1 MSKTRDNH
9 YVAQW
14 YQKGFLHARDNQLC
28 FLKRRDI
35 DLKNGEVKTIHS
47 KKWHT
52 SAQEFYKVDLYSI
65 FFGTDVNDDIEQKL
79 FGPIDDNGS
88 KAVRAFLTDDQSQ
101 WHHNFQSLFIYLDAQ
116 KLRTPKGLDWI
127 RSKYPELSQAQLM
140 LEMQS
145 LRSIHCTLW
154 AEGVRELVSAE
165 DSDVK
170 FIVSDH
176 PVTVYNHR
184 CPPESKLC
192 EYPNDPDVSLKGSQT
207 IFPLDKNRC
216 LILTNLEYAKDPG
229 NVNPLAQRTNSTR
242 ARQSMVNT
250 IEFINSRKLTAGEV
264 VQINHV
270 IKSRA
275 QSSIAAG
282 AEEWLHPEYGLTC
295 DWADIKNV
303 LLPPADKLYK
313 FGGEMYAKFEN
324 GSVHYQDAFGRTT
337 PQNEFL
343 NKNVDE
349 ARIGRNDLCGCGSGK
364 KYKNC
369 CRNVPVD
376 LRTTWEVASIR
387 ERNIAFCN
395 CIRDVLGLNSGKTW
409 VDVRRELSDIQ
420 ISRIYDF
427 YSILWP
433 RETDIYSM
441 LPKSDGKFR
450 ALYTGPLDVRVINVH
465 ALPVASLFDELLIE
479 SPITNPNNVK
489 PEFSPAKS
497 PQKYRY
503 QALKEFLFMLELEPL
518 IGLGL
523 VNLIPSPIEFDLDLM
538 RAMMEMA
545 AKRSQVRPK
554 DILCGQEQVLHYTL
568 MIEDFLNSIAMMPKD
583 ARIKALVDQF
593 GLTESDAA
601 EAVFELEHHA
611 EASPLMMLQQINSGE
626 GGQFIQ
632 FRMGPNYEMA
642 LFVAQV
648 TGSVL
653 VTDSGSRWRELV
665 KSQHRNQ
672 GIINYPWSQVLDKL
686 SSIPI
691 DYQFLETFQKSQNQ
705 YFSARNFM
713 RSVDLMVL
721 NNDRNAAKL
730 NMMTDQAKSIIG
742 QMGQAVDQVATSTLE
757 ILCPEGGLY
766 DTHVQRLLARSS
778 CTKYDHQVRSIYG
791 VAITSRDAL

>member
-1 MSKTRDNH
+1 M
-9 YVAQW
+9 
-14 YQKGFLHARDNQLC
+14 HARGNQLC

-35 DLKNGEVKTIHS
+35 DLKNGEVKTVYS

-52 SAQEFYKVDLYSI
+52 SAQEFYKVDLYST

-88 KAVRAFLTDDQSQ
+88 KAVRAFLTDNQSQ
-101 WHHNFQSLFIYLDAQ
+101 WHHNFQNLFIYLDAQ

-127 RSKYPELSQAQLM
+127 RSKYPELSQSQLM
-140 LEMQS
+140 MEMQS

-176 PVTVYNHR
+176 PVTIYNHR

-192 EYPNDPDVSLKGSQT
+192 EYPNDPDISLKGSQT
-207 IFPLDKNRC
+207 IIPLDKNRC
-216 LILTNLEYAKDPG
+216 LILTNVEYAKDPG
-229 NVNPLAQRTNSTR
+229 NVNPLAQRTNATR

-250 IEFINSRKLTAGEV
+250 IEFINSRRLTAGEV
-264 VQINHV
+264 AQVNHV

-275 QSSIAAG
+275 QSTVAAG
-282 AEEWLHPEYGLTC
+282 AEEWLHPENELTC
-295 DWADIKNV
+295 DWADIRHV

-313 FGGEMYAKFEN
+313 FGGEIYAKFEN

-343 NKNVDE
+343 NKNVE
-349 ARIGRNDLCGCGSGK
+349 ETQIGRNDLCGCGSGQ
-364 KYKNC
+364 KYKKC
-369 CRNVPVD
+369 CRNVPID

-387 ERNIAFCN
+387 ERNLAFCN
-395 CIRDVLGLNSGKTW
+395 CIRDVLGFNSGKTW
-409 VDVRRELSDIQ
+409 LDVRRELSDTQ
-420 ISRIYDF
+420 ISSIYDF
-427 YSILWP
+427 YATLWP
-433 RETDIYSM
+433 RETDIYSL

-450 ALYTGPLDVRVINVH
+450 GLYTGVLDVRAISVH
-465 ALPVASLFDELLIE
+465 ALPMASVFDEFLIE
-479 SPITNPNNVK
+479 SPITNSNNIK
-489 PEFSPAKS
+489 PEFSPTKS

-523 VNLIPSPIEFDLDLM
+523 VNLFPNPVEFDLDLM
-538 RAMMEMA
+538 RAMMEIA
-545 AKRSQVRPK
+545 IERSQDRTK
-554 DILCGQEQVLHYTL
+554 DVLCEQDQLLHYTL
-568 MIEDFLNSIAMMPKD
+568 AIEDFLNSIAMMPKD
-583 ARIKALVDQF
+583 AKIKALVDQF
-593 GLTESDAA
+593 RLTEDDAA
-601 EAVFELEHHA
+601 EAVSELERHA
-611 EASPLMMLQQINSGE
+611 EASPLMMLQQMDSGE
-626 GGQFIQ
+626 GGQFTQ

-665 KSQHRNQ
+665 TSQHRNQ
-672 GIINYPWSQVLDKL
+672 GIINYPWNQVLDKL

-691 DYQFLETFQKSQNQ
+691 DHQFLKTFQKSQHQ
-705 YFSARNFM
+705 FSATRDFIK
-713 RSVDLMVL
+713 SVDLMVL
-721 NNDRNAAKL
+721 NNDRNAARL
-730 NMMTDQAKSIIG
+730 AILADQAKNIVG
-742 QMGQAVDQVATSTLE
+742 QLGRTTEQIKTSTLE
-757 ILCPEGGLY
+757 VLCPEGGLY
-766 DTHVQRLLARSS
+766 DGYVQRLLARSS

-791 VAITSRDAL
+791 IALTGRNAL

>member
-1 MSKTRDNH
+1 MNKTRDNH

-35 DLKNGEVKTIHS
+35 DLKNGEAKTVYS

-52 SAQEFYKVDLYSI
+52 SAQEFYKVDLYST
-65 FFGTDVNDDIEQKL
+65 FFGADVNDDIEQKL

-101 WHHNFQSLFIYLDAQ
+101 WHHNFQNLFIYLDAQ

-127 RSKYPELSQAQLM
+127 RSKYPELSQSQLM
-140 LEMQS
+140 MEMQS

-176 PVTVYNHR
+176 PVTIYNHR

-192 EYPNDPDVSLKGSQT
+192 EYPNDPDISLKGSQT

-216 LILTNLEYAKDPG
+216 LILTNFEYAKDPD
-229 NVNPLAQRTNSTR
+229 NVNALAQRTNATR

-250 IEFINSRKLTAGEV
+250 IEFIKSRRLTAGEV
-264 VQINHV
+264 AQINHV

-275 QSSIAAG
+275 QFTVAAG
-282 AEEWLHPEYGLTC
+282 AEEWLHPENELTC
-295 DWADIKNV
+295 NWADIRQV

-324 GSVHYQDAFGRTT
+324 GFVHYQDAFGRTT
-337 PQNEFL
+337 PQNKFL
-343 NKNVDE
+343 SKNIE
-349 ARIGRNDLCGCGSGK
+349 ETQIGRNDLCGCGSGQ

-369 CRNVPVD
+369 CRNVPND
-376 LRTTWEVASIR
+376 LRATWEVASIR
-387 ERNIAFCN
+387 ERNLAFCN
-395 CIRDVLGLNSGKTW
+395 CIRDVLGFNSGKTW
-409 VDVRRELSDIQ
+409 LDVRRELSDSQ
-420 ISRIYDF
+420 ISSIYDF
-427 YSILWP
+427 YSTLWP
-433 RETDIYSM
+433 RETDIYSL

-450 ALYTGPLDVRVINVH
+450 GLYTGPLDVRVISAH
-465 ALPVASLFDELLIE
+465 ALPMASMFDELLIE
-479 SPITNPNNVK
+479 SPITNSNNIK
-489 PEFSPAKS
+489 PEFSPTKS

-523 VNLIPSPIEFDLDLM
+523 VNLIPNPVEFDLDLM

-545 AKRSQVRPK
+545 VERSQDRTK
-554 DILCGQEQVLHYTL
+554 DILCEQDQLLHYTL
-568 MIEDFLNSIAMMPKD
+568 AIEDFLNSIAMMPRD
-583 ARIKALVDQF
+583 AKIKALVDQF
-593 GLTESDAA
+593 GLTKNDAA
-601 EAVFELEHHA
+601 ETVSELEHHA
-611 EASPLMMLQQINSGE
+611 EASPLMMLQQMNSGE

-653 VTDSGSRWRELV
+653 ITDSGSRWRELV
-665 KSQHRNQ
+665 TSQHRNQ

-691 DYQFLETFQKSQNQ
+691 DYQFLKTFQKSQHQ
-705 YFSARNFM
+705 FSAARNFM
-713 RSVDLMVL
+713 KSVDLMVL

-730 NMMTDQAKSIIG
+730 AILADQAKNIVDHL
-742 QMGQAVDQVATSTLE
+742 GQASEQIKTSSLE
-757 ILCPEGGLY
+757 ILCPDGGLY
-766 DTHVQRLLARSS
+766 DAYVQRLLARSS
-778 CTKYDHQVRSIYG
+778 CTKYDYQVRSIYG
-791 VAITSRDAL
+791 IALTGRNAL